1 MSFLPS
7 IQEKLTNL
15 RIAARH
21 SLCGAGQRVVPSSS
35 YSQTIVHFLE
45 RTDMNCAGLKSVT
58 KQRVLFACVLALLLS
73 ATVAQDAWAAR
84 IAALNGKLSIERGD
98 KTLNAAVGTRL
109 RQGDA
114 VISSAD
120 SEALVR
126 FDDGARLVV
135 RAESRVEVDALK
147 LTGPP
152 TTRQKTIKVLKGGL
166 RYVSGVL
173 GRGSVNKSKV
183 TFTTNTATIGIR
195 GTDIEIAV
203 SQDAIGTE
211 PAGTYLKVNSGL
223 ATLAAVDGT
232 QVDVDPGQIAFGGL
246 PELVPRGAG
255 GVARP
260 AARKVPAPGGDLFKT
275 GGLDRLLR

>member
-7 IQEKLTNL
+7 IQEKLTSL

-45 RTDMNCAGLKSVT
+45 RTDMNCAGFKSVT
-58 KQRVLFACVLALLLS
+58 KQRVLSACVLALLLS

-114 VISSAD
+114 VISSAN

-126 FDDGARLVV
+126 FDDGARLAL
-135 RAESRVEVDALK
+135 RAESRLQITALK
-147 LTGPP
+147 LKGAPAY
-152 TTRQKTIKVLKGGL
+152 RQKTIKIIKGGL
-166 RYVSGVL
+166 RYISG
-173 GRGSVNKSKV
+173 RTTAKSSVAFV
-183 TFTTNTATIGIR
+183 TSTATIGIR
-195 GTDIEIAV
+195 GTDIEIAI
-203 SQDAIGTE
+203 SEDTINTD
-211 PAGTYLKVNSGL
+211 PAGTYLKVNTGM
-223 ATLAAVDGT
+223 ATLQAIDGT
-232 QVDVDPGQIAFGGL
+232 QVEVDPGQVAFGGE

-255 GVARP
+255 GVKRP
-260 AARKVPAPGGDLFKT
+260 AARRIVESVGGLFKT
-275 GGLDRLLR
+275 GALDRLMK